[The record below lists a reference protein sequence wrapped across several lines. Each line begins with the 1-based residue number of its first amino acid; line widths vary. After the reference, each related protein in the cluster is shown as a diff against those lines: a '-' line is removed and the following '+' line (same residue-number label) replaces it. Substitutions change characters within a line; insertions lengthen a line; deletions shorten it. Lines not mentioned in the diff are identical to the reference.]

1 MPPPV
6 AAVAWAVAPVGIP
19 GLPHDLVGSGGCG
32 DVLLGGRPVQ
42 PGHQHLHES
51 LDDLRRELRQRRDH
65 RRQRDGASSTWLNA
79 LDTADVKLLD
89 VRRLCQLSCRLL
101 RPMVHNS
108 VGRHLQWRWRLLPL
122 LLRVR
127 CRLLL
132 PDNCL

>member
-1 MPPPV
+1 M
-6 AAVAWAVAPVGIP
+6 
-19 GLPHDLVGSGGCG
+19 
-32 DVLLGGRPVQ
+32 
-42 PGHQHLHES
+42 
-51 LDDLRRELRQRRDH
+51 
-65 RRQRDGASSTWLNA
+65 NA

-89 VRRLCQLSCRLL
+89 VRRLCQLGGHLQWRWRLSCRLL

-122 LLRVR
+122 LLLRVW